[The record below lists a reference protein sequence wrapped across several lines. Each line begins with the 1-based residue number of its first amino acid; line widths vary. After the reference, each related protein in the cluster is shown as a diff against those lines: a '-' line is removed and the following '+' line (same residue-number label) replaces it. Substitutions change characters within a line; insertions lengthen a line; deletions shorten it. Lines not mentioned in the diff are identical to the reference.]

1 MRLRRVQ
8 ALARKEFMQMTRDIR
23 SLLGGL
29 FLPLLMIFLF
39 GYALSLDVDRI
50 PTLVLDQDRTPL
62 SRRFISLLG
71 DSRYFAIAEYLQN
84 QAEIDDALDRGDAL
98 LALVVPVDFSSNVTQ
113 GKKTI
118 VQAILDGSDSNTA
131 SIALGYLKAVTAG
144 FDFEI
149 QSRRI
154 RKAGLKMVDMPIE
167 ARIRV
172 WFNPEMR
179 SRNFIIPGL
188 TAVIMMA
195 ICSLMTALSVSKEKE
210 TGTLEQL
217 LSTPISSGELL
228 IGKLLPYLALGL
240 VQLTLIVGAGVL
252 IFQVPF
258 RGSYLNLLIT
268 ALVFLIGTLSWGL
281 FISVISRSQLQA
293 SQIAMISAF
302 LPSFLLSGFIYP
314 VENMPVALQ
323 ILTLIVPARYFVDI
337 LRGLFLQ
344 GVGLSVLWPEFLALI
359 AYAVLVLH
367 LARTRFSKR
376 LMT

>member
-1 MRLRRVQ
+1 MRVRRVK
-8 ALARKEFMQMTRDIR
+8 ALARKEFMQMTRDIQ

-71 DSRYFAIAEYLQN
+71 DSRYFAISGYLEDQT
-84 QAEIDDALDRGDAL
+84 EIDPALDRGDAL
-98 LALVVPVDFSSNVTQ
+98 LVLVLPADFSTGVTR
-113 GKKTI
+113 GMKTV
-118 VQAILDGSDSNTA
+118 VQAVLDGSDSNTA
-131 SIALGYLKAVTAG
+131 SIALGYLKAVAAG

-154 RKAGLKMVDMPIE
+154 RKAGLRMVDMPVE

-172 WFNPEMR
+172 WFNPEMK
-179 SRNFIIPGL
+179 SRNFIVPGL

-210 TGTLEQL
+210 TGTMEQL

-240 VQLTLIVGAGVL
+240 IQLALIVGAGVI

-258 RGSYLNLLIT
+258 RGSYLDLLIT
-268 ALVFLIGTLSWGL
+268 ALVFLTGTLSWGL
-281 FISVISRSQLQA
+281 FISVVSRSQLQA

-314 VENMPVALQ
+314 IENMPTALQ
-323 ILTLIVPARYFVDI
+323 ILTLIVPARYFVEI

-344 GVGLSVLWPEFLALI
+344 GVGLGVLWPEFLALI
-359 AYAVLVLH
+359 AYAALVLN
-367 LARTRFSKR
+367 LARKRFSKR
-376 LMT
+376 LIR

>member
-1 MRLRRVQ
+1 MRLRRVK

-50 PTLVLDQDRTPL
+50 PTLVLDHDQTPL
-62 SRRFISLLG
+62 SRRFVSLLG
-71 DSRYFAIAEYLQN
+71 DSRYFTIAGYLED
-84 QAEIDDALDRGDAL
+84 QAEIDRALDRGDAL
-98 LALVVPVDFSSNVTQ
+98 LALVVPVDFSSKVTQ
-113 GKKTI
+113 GRKTI
-118 VQAILDGSDSNTA
+118 VQAIMDGSDSNTA
-131 SIALGYLKAVTAG
+131 SIALGYLKAVAAG
-144 FDFEI
+144 FDFQI

-154 RKAGLKMVDMPIE
+154 RKAGLKMVDMPVE

-172 WFNPEMR
+172 WFNPEMK

-240 VQLTLIVGAGVL
+240 VQLALIVGASVL

-258 RGSYLNLLIT
+258 RGSYIDLLIT

-314 VENMPVALQ
+314 VENMPVVLQ

-359 AYAVLVLH
+359 VYALLVLN
-367 LARTRFSKR
+367 LARKRFSKR